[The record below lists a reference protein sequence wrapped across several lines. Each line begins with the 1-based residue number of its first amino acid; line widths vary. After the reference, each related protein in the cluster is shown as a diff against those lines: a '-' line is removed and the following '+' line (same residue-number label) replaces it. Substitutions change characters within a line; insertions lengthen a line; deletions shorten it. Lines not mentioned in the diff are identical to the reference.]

1 MNFFEHQDQARKN
14 TKKLIFL
21 FIAAV
26 VSLIA
31 ITTAVVASFL
41 YYFEFHNNKRFQ
53 NYDSG
58 GVFFV
63 SSFVSWELIGI
74 ISFFVGSLI
83 LCGTLYKLHQ
93 LSQGGDVVA
102 TSLGGTL
109 ITQDSDDA
117 DERKALNVVAEM
129 AIASGTPIPNLYR
142 LDESGINAFAAGTK
156 PQNAAIGLTSG
167 CISSLS
173 RDELQGV
180 VAHEFSHILHGDML
194 INMRLSGT
202 LHGILMIGLIGR
214 SMMHGNRRSRLS
226 SSKSSGNNAAILGI
240 ALLAVGYIGIFF
252 GKMIKS
258 AVSRQREFLADASAV
273 QFTRNP
279 LGISGALKK
288 IGGNHTH
295 AQLTHP
301 ASEEFSHL
309 FFGNALAPSL
319 NQLFATHPPL
329 EQRINRIEP
338 NWNGSFVSSSTANE
352 PQSNPD
358 SAISGF
364 SSSTATSLATSIDQ
378 IGEVSPES
386 IEKAKYI
393 LEGIPDELTKA
404 SQNPFSA
411 RAIVYCL
418 LLNSSD
424 RNEKNWQQLKR
435 SSHPVSYRLTEEL
448 HSHVLQLP
456 AREKLPLFELC
467 LPAIGQIS
475 EPQEKVFKKN
485 VIDLIKSDKHVSV
498 FEWALYRLLKNKL
511 EQTPKRSRTIK
522 SFSHIAPACQ
532 QLLSTIAHSEN
543 NCIERDLEASFTE
556 ASNLLGLE
564 NLTLLTKEQ
573 VNLPML
579 DSCLQQL
586 NQIAPLKK
594 PTLLK
599 AVSIII
605 QSDKIVSTSEHEL
618 FRAIADCLDCPMPP
632 L

>member
-21 FIAAV
+21 FVSAV

-31 ITTAVVASFL
+31 ITTMVVASFL

-58 GVFFV
+58 GGFFV

-83 LCGTLYKLHQ
+83 LCGTLYKLRQ

-109 ITQDSDDA
+109 IAQDSDDA

-226 SSKSSGNNAAILGI
+226 SSKRSGNNAAILGI

-358 SAISGF
+358 SVVSGF
-364 SSSTATSLATSIDQ
+364 CSSATSLATSIDQ

-386 IEKAKYI
+386 IEKAKSI
-393 LEGIPDELTKA
+393 LEGIPNELTKA

-424 RNEKNWQQLKR
+424 RNAKNWQQLKN
-435 SSHPVSYRLTEEL
+435 SAHPVSYKLTEEL
-448 HSHVLQLP
+448 HPQVLNLP
-456 AREKLPLFELC
+456 TREKLPLFELC
-467 LPAIGQIS
+467 LPAIAQMS
-475 EPQEKVFKKN
+475 EPQEKVFKRN
-485 VIDLIKSDKHVSV
+485 VIYLIKSDQQVSV
-498 FEWALYRLLKNKL
+498 FEWSLYRLLKNKL
-511 EQTPKRSRTIK
+511 EQAPKRTHTIK
-522 SFSHIAPACQ
+522 SFNHIAPACQ
-532 QLLSTIAHSEN
+532 QLLSTIAHNGNSSVKRN
-543 NCIERDLEASFTE
+543 LEIPFTQ
-556 ASNLLGLE
+556 ACNLLGLE
-564 NLTLLTKEQ
+564 NLTLLPKDQ
-573 VNLPML
+573 INLPML
-579 DSCLQQL
+579 DSCLKQL

-599 AVSIII
+599 SVSIII
-605 QSDKIVSTSEHEL
+605 QSDNIVSTNEYEL